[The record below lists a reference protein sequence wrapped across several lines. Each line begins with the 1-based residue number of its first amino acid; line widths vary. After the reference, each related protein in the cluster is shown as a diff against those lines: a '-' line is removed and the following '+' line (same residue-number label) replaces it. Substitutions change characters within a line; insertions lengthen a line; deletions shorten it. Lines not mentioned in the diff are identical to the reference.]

1 MKKLFVPKKIRARLR
16 SSLTVTTLLAL
27 TALRIQLLRP
37 VFKKENAAPEE
48 TNMPPLDLRPLR
60 MRQAK

>member
-1 MKKLFVPKKIRARLR
+1 MRKLNERKAGF
-16 SSLTVTTLLAL
+16 
-27 TALRIQLLRP
+27 TALWIQLLRP

-48 TNMPPLDLRPLR
+48 TNMPPLDLRPVR